1 MGERTDAAVNGK
13 SGKEEKLDRGDGG
26 GARELCREGSDRE
39 RREERGPCHEYNRL
53 YRCLNIP

>member
-26 GARELCREGSDRE
+26 GARELCRERE
-39 RREERGPCHEYNRL
+39 VIRSGKKEGGTLPCVD
-53 YRCLNIP
+53 IPCYSGA